1 MSGQNACA
9 DCWYY
14 DECGRPER
22 PIKCMGYE
30 KQEER
35 KEHEQ
40 KKDR

>member
-9 DCWYY
+9 NCRYY
-14 DECGRPER
+14 EKCGRPER
-22 PIKCMGYE
+22 PIRCMGYKE
-30 KQEER
+30 QEER